1 MLFHHMRRPALASI
15 EIQGKS
21 EHHHLLSK
29 ANVLHRFIAKF
40 LDLLIVSASSKLIPP
55 IGFFIGLTYLLI
67 SDGLWQGQSIG
78 KRIVGIYTI
87 KVSIGE
93 AGSFKESMLRNST
106 LAVGFMAGVVPY
118 VGWIFLVAVI
128 GVEALLIIGN
138 KRGIRIGDELAQTQV
153 IDHLPVPQAMT

>member
-1 MLFHHMRRPALASI
+1 MASI
-15 EIQGKS
+15 EIQGGS
-21 EHHHLLSK
+21 APHHPLSK

-40 LDLLIVSASSKLIPP
+40 LDLLIVGASLKLIPP
-55 IGFFIGLTYLLI
+55 VGFFIGLTYLLI

-118 VGWIFLVAVI
+118 VGWIFLAAVI

-138 KRGIRIGDELAQTQV
+138 NRGLRIGDELAKTQV